1 MEMNNSRLEY
11 HKKMIGKRVL
21 IVQDQ
26 ETQTIWEGEVIDALE
41 NDRFLIKD
49 DDGRDRNIHMFD
61 VRSVNMPLLS
71 L

>member
-1 MEMNNSRLEY
+1 MSNPRLEY

-21 IVQDQ
+21 VVQDQ
-26 ETQTIWEGEVIDALE
+26 EIRTIWEGEVIDALE

-49 DDGRDRNIHMFD
+49 DNGRDRDIHIFD
-61 VRSVNMPLLS
+61 VRSVNMSPLS

>member
-1 MEMNNSRLEY
+1 MNNLRLEH

>member
-1 MEMNNSRLEY
+1 MSNPRLEY

-21 IVQDQ
+21 VVQNQ
-26 ETQTIWEGEVIDALE
+26 ETQTIWEGEVVDALE

-49 DDGRDRNIHMFD
+49 DNGRDRDVHIFD
-61 VRSVNMPLLS
+61 VRSVNMSPLS

>member
-1 MEMNNSRLEY
+1 MNNLRLEH

-61 VRSVNMPLLS
+61 VRSVNMSLLS

>member
-1 MEMNNSRLEY
+1 MNNLRLEH

-26 ETQTIWEGEVIDALE
+26 ETRTIWEGEVIDALE